1 MTTISN
7 PPSYTLTAESVTI
20 IWKGK
25 PYTVKQGSPNYTG
38 LKKAIDN
45 KDWDKI
51 PDHLTIAKSISSW
64 STGEFKI
71 KDNAVIYKNSEL
83 PGELSRRII
92 ETASTGGDPD
102 PFYKFWA
109 KLQTNPS
116 RRSVEQ
122 LWPFLQ
128 HQGIP
133 LTKDGDFLAYK
144 GVTDKYMD
152 IHSGT
157 ISNKPGTTVEIP
169 RNTVSDDP
177 REACHFGLHAGAKEY
192 ASSFSNGG
200 KIIICKINP
209 ADVVCVPY
217 DSSQQKMRVCK
228 YVVIGEDGELSSTVQ
243 DDTDIDGVGMEHSYK
258 EIEVEEIQQKDKDVK
273 AKVTRRTKSSYSSL
287 SKFNNLKTDK
297 LILLSIE
304 DLRKYAT
311 HILSIVGAS
320 KIPGG
325 KTALIKKIMKAR
337 K

>member
-25 PYTVKQGSPNYTG
+25 PYTVKQGSPNYAG
-38 LKKAIDN
+38 LKKAIED

-64 STGEFKI
+64 SSGEFKI
-71 KDNAVIYKNSEL
+71 KDNTVTYKNMEL
-83 PGELSRRII
+83 PNELSRRII

-152 IHSGT
+152 IRSGT

-177 REACHFGLHAGAKEY
+177 REACHFGLT
-192 ASSFSNGG
+192 F
-200 KIIICKINP
+200 
-209 ADVVCVPY
+209 
-217 DSSQQKMRVCK
+217 
-228 YVVIGEDGELSSTVQ
+228 
-243 DDTDIDGVGMEHSYK
+243 
-258 EIEVEEIQQKDKDVK
+258 
-273 AKVTRRTKSSYSSL
+273 
-287 SKFNNLKTDK
+287 
-297 LILLSIE
+297 
-304 DLRKYAT
+304 
-311 HILSIVGAS
+311 
-320 KIPGG
+320 
-325 KTALIKKIMKAR
+325 
-337 K
+337 

>member
-1 MTTISN
+1 MTKISN
-7 PPSYTLTAESVTI
+7 SPSYTLTAESVTI
-20 IWKGK
+20 IWQGK
-25 PYTVKQGSPNYTG
+25 PYTVKQGSPNYAG
-38 LKKAIDN
+38 LKKAIEN

-64 STGEFKI
+64 SMGEFEI
-71 KDNAVIYKNSEL
+71 KNNSVTYKNVEL
-83 PGELSRRII
+83 PSEISRRII

-116 RRSVEQ
+116 RRSVDQ

-177 REACHFGLHAGAKEY
+177 REACHFGLHVGAKEY
-192 ASSFSNGG
+192 AEDFSNGG

-228 YVVIGEDGELSSTVQ
+228 YVVIGEDGGKLPSAVFDDPNSESSDQ
-243 DDTDIDGVGMEHSYK
+243 AETD
-258 EIEVEEIQQKDKDVK
+258 EIEEIQQKDKDVK
-273 AKVTRRTKSSYSSL
+273 AIVTKKSKANTYSNL
-287 SKFNNLKTDK
+287 HKLNKLKTDK
-297 LILLSIE
+297 LILISIE

-311 HILSIVGAS
+311 HVLSIVGAS